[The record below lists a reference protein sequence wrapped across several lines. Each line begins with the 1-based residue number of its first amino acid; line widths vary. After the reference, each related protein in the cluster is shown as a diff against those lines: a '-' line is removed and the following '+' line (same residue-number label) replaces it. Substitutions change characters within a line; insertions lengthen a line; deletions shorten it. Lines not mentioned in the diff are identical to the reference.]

1 MAARADHRCKW
12 CNPPGRQQF
21 PASPNLKCS
30 LWNGLP
36 TCGILGSE
44 VLNPTVR
51 TRKHEVVSRS
61 IAAVSNKPNPLKPA
75 LPKKRSA
82 CAKKPSCFHPALYA
96 RNSSAKPDAP
106 KQPLI

>member
-1 MAARADHRCKW
+1 
-12 CNPPGRQQF
+12 
-21 PASPNLKCS
+21 
-30 LWNGLP
+30 
-36 TCGILGSE
+36 
-44 VLNPTVR
+44 
-51 TRKHEVVSRS
+51 VSCS

-82 CAKKPSCFHPALYA
+82 YAKKPSCFHPALYA